1 MTQQTLPALRSQ
13 DLVFTLYGD
22 YLLGKERPVW
32 TGSLITLLGELGLS
46 PMAVRTVLSRMVRKG
61 WLTAQRRGT
70 RSFHGLTR
78 QGATLLQEGRE
89 RIYHPPKGETWDGS
103 WYVIAYTIPEQRR
116 RLRDQLRVRLKWL
129 GCGALGSGLMIT
141 PHDIRREVQEIAES
155 LRITKHVEV
164 FRASHVGFSSTE
176 QMVSQ
181 CWDLAAI
188 DRRYSAFIG
197 RWQSDFTHCRTC
209 GLSGV
214 KGPVHRPCTAPSECF
229 KRRFMLVHEY
239 RAFPLDDPYLPK
251 ALLPAGW
258 QGDEAAQLFE
268 AYHAALAGPAENYV
282 EEVCRLADR
291 AEVA

>member
-32 TGSLITLLGELGLS
+32 TGSLITLLGDLGLS
-46 PMAVRTVLSRMVRKG
+46 PMAVRTVLSRMVKKG

-78 QGATLLQEGRE
+78 QGATLLREGRE
-89 RIYHPPKGETWDGS
+89 RIYHPPKSEGWDGS
-103 WYVIAYTIPEQRR
+103 WFVISYTIPEQRR

-141 PHDIRREVQEIAES
+141 PHDIRREVKEIAES

-164 FRASHVGFSSTE
+164 FKASHVGFSSPAS
-176 QMVSQ
+176 MVEQ
-181 CWDLAAI
+181 CWDLAGL
-188 DRRYSAFIG
+188 DRRYAAFIA
-197 RWQSDFTHCRTC
+197 RWRPDFSKCRNC
-209 GLSGV
+209 GVSGV
-214 KGPVHRPCTAPSECF
+214 KGPVHKACTAPAECF
-229 KRRFMLVHEY
+229 KRRFLLVHEY
-239 RAFPLDDPYLPK
+239 RAFPLDDPFLPK

-258 QGDEAAQLFE
+258 HGDEAARLFE
-268 AYHAALAGPAENYV
+268 AYHGALAGAAEDYV
-282 EEVCRLADR
+282 DNVCRLGDR